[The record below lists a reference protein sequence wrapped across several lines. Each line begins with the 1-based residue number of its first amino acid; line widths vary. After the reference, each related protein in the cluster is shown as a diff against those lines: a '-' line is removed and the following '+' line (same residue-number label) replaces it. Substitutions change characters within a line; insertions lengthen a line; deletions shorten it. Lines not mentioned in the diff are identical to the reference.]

1 MGKSLSD
8 TLTYSTKL
16 TRDADFIE
24 RLIQDGENQAGEF
37 LEELENP
44 VIKPAVK

>member
-8 TLTYSTKL
+8 TLTYSAKL
-16 TRDADFIE
+16 TRDTDFIE
-24 RLIQDGENQAGEF
+24 RLIQDGKNQAGEF

-44 VIKPAVK
+44 VIEPAVK